1 MAKHASLIEAENE
14 ASSATQ
20 DHDFARDLLAEQERP
35 AVPVADRGSAPF
47 EEIETKQTTSA
58 GPAARSGRGMRML
71 LLAGAAVVSL
81 GATGDYAEHYWT
93 TGRFEVSTDDAYV
106 KADNSAIAP
115 KISGYVSQVLVD
127 DNENVKPGQILARI
141 DDRDLTI
148 ALAQAKADVAA
159 ARANV
164 AGRLAALDVQQ
175 SVIDTAQADL
185 VSDRAN
191 EAFAQQEDQRYAA
204 LATTGAGTRRSA
216 EQAAAEIAEARAK
229 VARDQASLTTAEKQ
243 VALLGANLSQAKAT
257 LAHDVAVEEQAETNL
272 SYATITAPITGT
284 VGDRTV
290 RVGQYV
296 QAGTQLMTLVP
307 LSRTYVVANYK
318 ETQLTNVRP
327 GQPVKISVD
336 SFPGAI
342 VHGHVQ
348 SIAPASGQEFA
359 LLPPDNATGNFTKV
373 VQRIPVKISLDAN
386 DVFAGALRPG
396 MSVEPAIDT
405 RTADQSRHMVAD

>member
-20 DHDFARDLLAEQERP
+20 DHHLAGDLLAEAERP
-35 AVPVADRGSAPF
+35 RMPVTDRGSAPF
-47 EEIETKQTTSA
+47 EDTKQTTNAKPA
-58 GPAARSGRGMRML
+58 GRSGRGLRML

-81 GATGDYAEHYWT
+81 GAAGDYGENYWT

-164 AGRLAALDVQQ
+164 AGRQAALDVQQ
-175 SVIDTAQADL
+175 SVIDTARADL
-185 VSDRAN
+185 VADRAN
-191 EAFAQQEDQRYAA
+191 QAFAEQEDQRYAA
-204 LATTGAGTRRSA
+204 LAVTGAGTRRNA
-216 EQAAAEIAEARAK
+216 EQAAAEITEARAK
-229 VARDQASLTTAEKQ
+229 VVRDQASLITAEKQ

-257 LAHDVAVEEQAETNL
+257 LAHDMAVEDQAETNL

-318 ETQLTNVRP
+318 ETQLTNVHP

-386 DVFAGALRPG
+386 DVFAGELRPG

-405 RTADQSRHMVAD
+405 RNADQSRHTAAD